1 LETADF
7 ALGAATWRTLRNVHV
22 FFDSGPLLHFV
33 KTLCHPQNRKYI
45 TYCIAV
51 RKGPVLTTGNMTYR
65 KCGVIFSP
73 NISLSLYFMPLPPN
87 SVGKGINVLGCP
99 IVLSIRSFVQ
109 SDIVTAM
116 SHEDLKKIEQF

>member
-1 LETADF
+1 
-7 ALGAATWRTLRNVHV
+7 
-22 FFDSGPLLHFV
+22 
-33 KTLCHPQNRKYI
+33 
-45 TYCIAV
+45 
-51 RKGPVLTTGNMTYR
+51 
-65 KCGVIFSP
+65 
-73 NISLSLYFMPLPPN
+73 MPLPPN